1 MIKNVNKNEVEVV
14 ELSTFGSKEVYN
26 QFKTVFETRSL
37 LGKNKL
43 KAYGFMILSNIKF
56 NLDVTVGDARDHPS
70 DPFLLVSGTKNIRS
84 NIFCFF

>member
-1 MIKNVNKNEVEVV
+1 MTKNVNKNEVEVV
-14 ELSTFGSKEVYN
+14 KPSTFNDKNVHD

-56 NLDVTVGDARDHPS
+56 
-70 DPFLLVSGTKNIRS
+70 SGVFWRGYL
-84 NIFCFF
+84 